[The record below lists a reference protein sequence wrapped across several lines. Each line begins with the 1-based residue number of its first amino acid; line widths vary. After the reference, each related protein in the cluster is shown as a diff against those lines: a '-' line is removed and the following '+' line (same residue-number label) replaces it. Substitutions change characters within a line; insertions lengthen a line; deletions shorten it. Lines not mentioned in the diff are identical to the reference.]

1 MRKPLKIILLLVLV
15 IPLGCSDNS
24 SPEEESQNPVALR
37 ESIVSASVAFA
48 YQGEVLTNYLANPK
62 RAAVSGY
69 FWFEEDL
76 GDDVIFGLDIEWLE
90 GVNNPVHVSGGDWMG
105 LAGVTRKG
113 ILWFP
118 IGSPVNRDGIPTD
131 TDTWEIRD
139 LGFDLSPNTWYQ
151 MTIIVDFELREFVS
165 VTLEGANL
173 NTTVDISG
181 FALEYPNYAP
191 FDEPSLTF
199 YTFALRGKEFAPTPL
214 DNAVV
219 YFDDISGAIE
229 IDSEWTTVFANG
241 FEDQSQIEDIPV
253 QLPVSPMA
261 DIQEDFWYFENENAI
276 IDIQEQFV
284 RSGSKAMRCNA
295 DLTLE

>member
-1 MRKPLKIILLLVLV
+1 MRRHLKIISFLILTTQW
-15 IPLGCSDNS
+15 GCSDS
-24 SPEEESQNPVALR
+24 SSTEEEPQNFGSLR
-37 ESIVSASVAFA
+37 ENIISASVAFA
-48 YQGEVLTNYLANPK
+48 YQGDVLNNYLASPK

-90 GVNNPVHVSGGDWMG
+90 GVNNPIHISGGDWMG
-105 LAGVTRKG
+105 LAGFTRKG

-118 IGSPVNRDGIPTD
+118 VGSLANRDGIPTD

-139 LGFDLSPNTWYQ
+139 IGFDLSPNTWYQ
-151 MTIIVDFELREFVS
+151 MTIIVDFELREFDS
-165 VTLEGANL
+165 ITLEGPNL
-173 NTTVDISG
+173 NTTIDISG

-214 DNAVV
+214 DNAAV
-219 YFDDISGAIE
+219 YFDDISSAVE
-229 IDSEWTTVFANG
+229 IDGEWTTVFANG
-241 FEDQSQIEDIPV
+241 FEDQSQIQDIPV

-261 DIQEDFWYFENENAI
+261 NIQENFWYFENENAL
-276 IDIQEQFV
+276 IDIQEQYV
-284 RSGSKAMRCNA
+284 RSGSKALRCDA
-295 DLTLE
+295 DLTL